1 MEAPGNAAE
10 LTPATVKQRSTA
22 GNLINP
28 SEVNT
33 TALSLVKEGLQ
44 LCANSG
50 TSIRKFPGVPNMST
64 Q

>member
-1 MEAPGNAAE
+1 MDAPGNAEE
-10 LTPATVKQRSTA
+10 LTPATVKQLSTA

-33 TALSLVKEGLQ
+33 TALSLVNEGLQ

-50 TSIRKFPGVPNMST
+50 TSTCMFPGVPN
-64 Q
+64 